1 MPIKIINLADISI
14 LSNLFQDIMQLYS
27 YYKIA
32 DRKETFLKMINAS
45 SGWQR
50 TIPKVCNR
58 FR

>member
-32 DRKETFLKMINAS
+32 DREETFLKMINAS